1 VARFKTDKLFATV
14 LGILVVAGPVLWI
27 STWLQKRGETEI
39 SVAASWTLGNFEA
52 QIDRTVAVLDEL
64 AERGIEDCGAANLE
78 RLGRGLALAPPVKEL
93 SLLADDGRML
103 CTDRGIS
110 IARPEVLASVAT
122 ANPDIVLEVVRP
134 VASAEPVLRVRR
146 LLPSRSSLAASL
158 PAELLLPQVAP
169 DGTRF
174 VGYAR
179 IALADGTVVGTTEPH
194 GSALASETLDASRVQ
209 SERYGVVVTAT
220 TGQDRALATTDDL
233 RRVGIAVTGLLGL
246 IVLAATVILPWRDRK
261 HPFYDLDRAIG
272 AGELVPYYQPIV
284 DIKSGAIVV
293 AEVLVRWRQRD
304 GSLVLPVTF
313 IPFLE
318 STDTIVDMTRSIM
331 RQACEDV
338 GELLERRPHMYVT
351 FNVAP
356 RHLVGDLLV
365 DDIGSIFIG
374 GPISTSQIV
383 LEITERYQIEDLAAT
398 RELIMSL
405 QGLGCRV
412 AIDDVGTGHNG
423 LTYILKLGVDII
435 KIDKIF
441 VDAIRTEA
449 HCRAIVDTLVDLARN
464 MRMQIVAE
472 GVEDFE
478 QVEFLRD
485 RGIGLAQ
492 GYVFAPPLPGSA
504 FVQLIETIDP
514 AVPAAPN
521 FVIAGEG
528 PGEAATAPRHA
539 AA

>member
-1 VARFKTDKLFATV
+1 MARFKTDKLFAAV

-64 AERGIEDCGAANLE
+64 AERGIEDCGSANLE

-122 ANPDIVLEVVRP
+122 ANPDIILEVVRP
-134 VASAEPVLRVRR
+134 AASAEPMLRVRR
-146 LLPSRSSLAASL
+146 LLPSRSSLAANL

-169 DGTRF
+169 DGARF

-179 IALADGTVVGTTEPH
+179 IALADGTLVGTTEPH
-194 GSALASETLDASRVQ
+194 RGALASDTLHASRVQ
-209 SERYGVVVTAT
+209 SERYGVVVMAT
-220 TGQDRALATTDDL
+220 TGQDRALVTTDDL

-246 IVLAATVILPWRDRK
+246 IVLAATVMLPWRDRQ

-284 DIKSGAIVV
+284 DIKSGAIVG

-338 GELLERRPHMYVT
+338 GALLERRPHMYVT

-356 RHLVGDLLV
+356 RHLTGDLLV
-365 DDIGSIFIG
+365 DDIGSIFVG

-423 LTYILKLGVDII
+423 LTYILKLGVDVI

-478 QVEFLRD
+478 QVEFLRE

-514 AVPAAPN
+514 MVQAAPH

-528 PGEAATAPRHA
+528 PGEAAAAPQHA